1 MTEMEK
7 MLAGEPF
14 DFTAPDVAESLRR
27 RRVNQ
32 AHFNAVSFD
41 DGKAYDEALSALI
54 PHRHPTARIM
64 PPFYCDHGHR
74 IQLGEGV
81 FINAGCTFLDCG
93 GITVGDHTLI
103 GPGCRICTPQHP
115 IDFEERRKPVETGL
129 PITIGE
135 DCWLGAGVTVC
146 PGVRIGP
153 RSIIG
158 AGSVV
163 VHDIPED
170 SLAAGNPAVVK
181 RKLR

>member
-7 MLAGEPF
+7 MLAGERYDYSDPE
-14 DFTAPDVAESLRR
+14 VVERNSR
-27 RRVNQ
+27 
-32 AHFNAVSFD
+32 AHERLERLNR
-41 DGKAYDEALSALI
+41 I
-54 PHRHPTARIM
+54 PHRDTAAYRNALRELIPGIPDSSSVIAPFFCDFEFRI
-64 PPFYCDHGHR
+64 R
-74 IQLGEGV
+74 IGEYV
-81 FINAGCTFLDCG
+81 VINYGCTLLDCG

-146 PGVRIGP
+146 PGVRIGA

>member
-7 MLAGEPF
+7 MLAGERYDYSDPE
-14 DFTAPDVAESLRR
+14 VVERNSR
-27 RRVNQ
+27 
-32 AHFNAVSFD
+32 AHERLERLNR
-41 DGKAYDEALSALI
+41 I
-54 PHRHPTARIM
+54 PHRDTAAYRNALRELIPGIPDSSSVIAPFFCDFGFRI
-64 PPFYCDHGHR
+64 R
-74 IQLGEGV
+74 IGEYV
-81 FINAGCTFLDCG
+81 VINYGCTLLDCG

-115 IDFEERRKPVETGL
+115 I
-129 PITIGE
+129 TIGE

-146 PGVRIGP
+146 PGVRIGA

>member
-1 MTEMEK
+1 MTEVEK
-7 MLAGEPF
+7 MMRGELYDYSDPE
-14 DFTAPDVAESLRR
+14 ALEL
-27 RRVNQ
+27 NLQ
-32 AHFNAVSFD
+32 AHERLEKLNAARYRDTQSYR
-41 DGKAYDEALSALI
+41 AALRELI
-54 PHRHPTARIM
+54 PGFPDSSYLIT
-64 PPFYCDHGHR
+64 PFHCDFGFR
-74 IQLGEGV
+74 TSIGEGV
-81 FINAGCTFLDCG
+81 VINFNCTFLDGG
-93 GITVGDHTLI
+93 GITIGDHTLI

-146 PGVRIGP
+146 PGVRIGA